1 MEGIII
7 KNISN
12 DYLVKSGNNEYICRP
27 RGKFRNMKLIPLVG
41 DRVIFDEDKKYL
53 LEIKTRKSSLI
64 RPSVANVDQA
74 LIVSSVKKPDFDANL
89 LDKLLTIISF
99 NRIEP
104 IICFT
109 KLDLL
114 NNDERVEIDKYIEYY
129 RKIGYVV
136 VTNEDKN
143 NFKDLFRNKISVLT
157 GQSGAGKSSLINLLD
172 SNLNLKTD
180 EISLSLNRGKHTT
193 RHTELYELLDGYIVD
208 TPGFSSVDFR
218 EMSEEDIR
226 DNMKEMF
233 DNLHYC
239 KYRDCMHI
247 KEDGCRVK
255 ELVDSGDI
263 LISRYDNYKYF
274 NSLTSK
280 SGQGFK

>member
-12 DYLVKSGNNEYICRP
+12 DYLVKSKNGECICRP
-27 RGKFRNMKLIPLVG
+27 RGKFRDMKLIPLVG
-41 DRVIFDEDKKYL
+41 DKVIFDEEKKYL
-53 LEIKTRKSSLI
+53 LEILPRMNSLI

-74 LIVSSVKKPDFDANL
+74 VIVSSVKNPNLDTNL
-89 LDKLLTIISF
+89 LDKMLTIISF
-99 NRIEP
+99 NKIEP

-114 NNDERVEIDKYIEYY
+114 DEKERKVINKYIDYY
-129 RKIGYVV
+129 KNIGYIV
-136 VTNEDKN
+136 VTNESKN
-143 NFKDLFRNKISVLT
+143 NFKDLFKDKITVLT
-157 GQSGAGKSSLINLLD
+157 GQSGAGKSSLLNLLD
-172 SNLNLKTD
+172 SSLDLKTD
-180 EISLSLNRGKHTT
+180 EISYSLNRGKHTT
-193 RHTELYELLDGYIVD
+193 RHTELFNVMNGYIVD

-218 EMSEEDIR
+218 GMSKEDIR

-255 ELVDSGDI
+255 EMVLDNKI
-263 LISRYDNYKYF
+263 LDSRYDNYKYF
-274 NSLTSK
+274 VDNK
-280 SGQGFK
+280 K

>member
-12 DYLVKSGNNEYICRP
+12 DYLVKSDNNEYICRP

-53 LEIKTRKSSLI
+53 LEIKTRKNSLI

-74 LIVSSVKKPDFDANL
+74 VIVSSVKKPNFDTNL
-89 LDKLLTIISF
+89 LDKLLTIISY
-99 NRIEP
+99 NGIEP

-114 NNDERVEIDKYIEYY
+114 DMNERIEIDKYIDYY

-143 NFKDLFRNKISVLT
+143 NFNDLFRDKISVLT
-157 GQSGAGKSSLINLLD
+157 GQSGAGKSSLLNFLD

-180 EISLSLNRGKHTT
+180 EISLALNRGKHTT

-247 KEDGCRVK
+247 KEDGCYVREKV
-255 ELVDSGDI
+255 LNGDI
-263 LISRYDNYKYF
+263 LISRYDNYKSF
-274 NSLTSK
+274 IDSK
-280 SGQGFK
+280 K